1 MLPCR
6 LPYIRNI
13 RKTIHTTIGPN
24 HNSNNINNNNNN
36 NNSESNYS
44 ASLAK
49 KPAVESEEA
58 VSESAVCKVIIEKKG
73 SGQTSQPPSE
83 EVKVGSA
90 EVVFGT
96 PHPMRRRRVR
106 PDSPHVDGRVWS
118 RRGEGGRCEK
128 ISEKEE
134 EVSDS
139 ENNPKEGSDGDY
151 GESDSVFEEESG
163 NEEGS
168 ESEETRCPKIEE
180 R

>member
-1 MLPCR
+1 MLPCS

-13 RKTIHTTIGPN
+13 RKTIHTTIWPN

-49 KPAVESEEA
+49 KPVAESEEA

-90 EVVFGT
+90 EVVFGGT

-106 PDSPHVDGRVWS
+106 PDSPHVDGKVWS
-118 RRGEGGRCEK
+118 RRGEGGRCER

-134 EVSDS
+134 MSDS

-168 ESEETRCPKIEE
+168 ESEETKIEE